1 MMIKLPIIVYK
12 VTMLPYYD
20 YNNDDSSDKIICF
33 PSYRSKRIKESST
46 LNLCILN
53 DTWSESVKHVM
64 FIRDI
69 AEFKR

>member
-1 MMIKLPIIVYK
+1 MIKLPIIVYK

-20 YNNDDSSDKIICF
+20 YNNDDSSDKIICS
-33 PSYRSKRIKESST
+33 PSYHSKRVKESST

-64 FIRDI
+64 YIRDI

>member
-1 MMIKLPIIVYK
+1 
-12 VTMLPYYD
+12 MLPYYD

-64 FIRDI
+64 YIMDI